1 MLSEI
6 PKYIVLEPHG
16 GVRLDIDLSLPA
28 CEIDAEL
35 DHPRR
40 GVSFIL
46 MIGHRG
52 GPFVQRARISG
63 GARLLFDPEAPGTYV
78 VLLVNP
84 TGEPVVVHLGAEG
97 VASSAAKR
105 PRLALAGT
113 SRKARKGRGSH
124 TGPRSVRPMIR
135 PRPRKI
141 ERGTNRAT
149 RRPPSTGTH

>member
-52 GPFVQRARISG
+52 GPFVQRARIPAGPACSST
-63 GARLLFDPEAPGTYV
+63 RKLPG
-78 VLLVNP
+78 P
-84 TGEPVVVHLGAEG
+84 TW
-97 VASSAAKR
+97 SCS
-105 PRLALAGT
+105 
-113 SRKARKGRGSH
+113 
-124 TGPRSVRPMIR
+124 
-135 PRPRKI
+135 
-141 ERGTNRAT
+141 
-149 RRPPSTGTH
+149 